1 LGIGALPVA
10 VRLSINSVGVALAGL
25 GALVGLYAF
34 LVSLA
39 RRGSGIGLATI
50 AMVVCGSMLY
60 ATWMLAGGPRG
71 LLKDLEARMAPGEP
85 AGEPATCRELA
96 ERLRARG
103 MDLVWSN
110 YRDNSICIAKRGWDG
125 PVGGIGMD
133 KRRGPAFGP
142 SGLGPGEYVRET
154 GVIPRGV
161 VVVRQWNTAAEAR
174 EAAGSKKDAFA
185 WGRFLIYGDAELVKE
200 IQGRL

>member
-1 LGIGALPVA
+1 GTPTPQADTSPPVAPASEVPSRSRKAHVYAVVSLILGIGALPVA
-10 VRLSINSVGVALAGL
+10 VRLSINSVGVVLAGL

-39 RRGSGIGLATI
+39 RRGSGIGLATLAI
-50 AMVVCGSMLY
+50 GVGGSVLY

-96 ERLRARG
+96 ERLQARG

-110 YRDNSICIAKRGWDG
+110 YRDNSICIARRDWD
-125 PVGGIGMD
+125 
-133 KRRGPAFGP
+133 
-142 SGLGPGEYVRET
+142 
-154 GVIPRGV
+154 
-161 VVVRQWNTAAEAR
+161 
-174 EAAGSKKDAFA
+174 
-185 WGRFLIYGDAELVKE
+185 
-200 IQGRL
+200 